1 MSPTSTEQHETKPVA
16 GHSDDRDEVRDN
28 NGAEESSRRGLFQ
41 RSPRTKFLV
50 FGAALLVLIGVV
62 WYWLDSRRWESTDDA
77 QIDGHIYPISAR
89 INGQVIKVNFDDG
102 EFVHKG
108 DVLVQIDPR
117 DYEVAVA
124 RAQADLQDATANTHA
139 ADANVPIASVGSS
152 SQINS
157 TSADVAGAQA
167 GVFAAQKQMDAAQAQ
182 IVEAEANAKKLNDD
196 VERYRLLL
204 GKKEIAQQQFDQAVA
219 AATAA
224 NATVAARQAALLAAQ
239 QQVRIEESRVL
250 QAKANWHNAQITP
263 KQVEAIRA
271 RAASAL
277 AQQQRSKAALDQ
289 AQLNLSYTTIV
300 APVDGIV
307 GKRSVQVGQNVAP
320 GQDLMAVVPLREI
333 WVTANFKETQLAKM
347 QPGQPATVEV
357 DTYGGRKWHGY
368 VTSIGGAT
376 GAKYSLLPPENA
388 TGNYVKV
395 VQRIPV
401 RIDFDNADKP
411 EFNKDGLLRPGM
423 SVVPDVKVSV
433 QPEGQAKKLRP
444 GQGLFNTRDWA
455 SGRSASP

>member
-1 MSPTSTEQHETKPVA
+1 MSPTSTEPHEANPPA
-16 GHSDDRDEVRDN
+16 AHPDDRDAMHDN
-28 NGAEESSRRGLFQ
+28 GHAEDSRRGLFQ
-41 RSPRTKFLV
+41 RNPRAKFLV
-50 FGAALLVLIGVV
+50 FGAVLLVLIGVA

-89 INGQVIKVNFDDG
+89 VAGQVVKVNFDDG
-102 EFVHKG
+102 QFVHKG
-108 DVLVQIDPR
+108 DVLVQIDPK

-124 RAQADLQDATANTHA
+124 RAQADLQDATANLQGA
-139 ADANVPIASVGSS
+139 EANVPIASVGSS
-152 SQINS
+152 SSIN
-157 TSADVAGAQA
+157 TAGADVAAAQA
-167 GVFAAQKQMDAAQAQ
+167 GVGAAQKQVEAAQAQ
-182 IVEAEANAKKLNDD
+182 ITEAEANAKKLNAD
-196 VERYRLLL
+196 VERYRMLL

-224 NATVAARQAALLAAQ
+224 NATVAAREASLHAAQ
-239 QQVRIEESRVL
+239 EQVHIEQSRVL
-250 QAKANWHNAQITP
+250 QAKASWNNAQVSP
-263 KQVEAIRA
+263 KQVESIRA
-271 RAASAL
+271 RAAAAL

-289 AQLNLSYTTIV
+289 AQLNLGYTTIV

-320 GQDLMAVVPLREI
+320 GQDMMAVVPLREI

-347 QPGQPATVEV
+347 QPGQPVEIEV
-357 DTYGGRKWHGY
+357 DTYGGRKWEGH
-368 VTSIGGAT
+368 VTSIGAAT

-401 RIDFDNADKP
+401 RVDFDNSDKP
-411 EFNKDGLLRPGM
+411 DFNHDGLLRPGM

-433 QPEGQAKKLRP
+433 QPEGKR
-444 GQGLFNTRDWA
+444 
-455 SGRSASP
+455 